1 MQERDVVIVGSG
13 PAGSATAAA
22 LAQADPAVAAATLV
36 LERAHHPRP
45 KLCGGGV
52 THRGERVLRRLEL
65 AADVPSV
72 WIDRVQFWF
81 DDEPLTVERPG
92 RLRIVRRDEFD
103 AALVAGVRER
113 GVEVREG
120 ERVVAL
126 RRAGDRI
133 AVETEADTYL
143 ARVVVGAD
151 GAKGPV
157 RSTFVPEEQ
166 SRVSRLV
173 EVLVESDAAA
183 PEHRDRMAV
192 FDFRPMKRDLQGYTW
207 DFPCLVAGRPT
218 LNVGGFDSR
227 RNDGSRAPL
236 KELVTERLA
245 ARGVDPTRV
254 RLQGHPERWYAPSGT
269 YAAPNVVLAGDAAG
283 IEPLLGE
290 GIAYA
295 LEYGPVTAAAIV
307 DALRTGDL
315 SFADYGDRLRASR
328 LGSALNRNQRAAWV
342 FYRPFLRGLAPP
354 LVRLLVRRMRRRG
367 ELRTLRA
374 QEVAR
379 AGGE

>member
-1 MQERDVVIVGSG
+1 MHERDVVIVGSG

-22 LAQADPAVAAATLV
+22 LVGLDPALAAATLV
-36 LERAHHPRP
+36 LEKERHPRP

-52 THRGERVLRRLEL
+52 THRAERVLRRIELE
-65 AADVPSV
+65 ADVPSV

-81 DDEPLTVERPG
+81 DAEPLTVERPG

-103 AALVAGVRER
+103 AALVAGVRAK

-120 ERVVAL
+120 EKVVAL
-126 RRAGDRI
+126 RREGDRV
-133 AVETEADTYL
+133 AVETTADTYL
-143 ARVVVGAD
+143 TRVLVGAD

-157 RSTFVPEEQ
+157 RSAFVPEER

-173 EVLVESDAAA
+173 EVLVPCEASA

-207 DFPCLVAGRPT
+207 DFPCLVNGAPT
-218 LNVGGFDSR
+218 LNIGGFDSR

-236 KELVTERLA
+236 KPLVTERLA
-245 ARGVDPTRV
+245 SRGLDPARV
-254 RLQGHPERWYAPSGT
+254 RLQGHPERWYEPSGT
-269 YAAPNVVLAGDAAG
+269 YSAPNVVLAGDAAG

-295 LEYGPVTAAAIV
+295 LEYGPVTAQAIV
-307 DALRTGDL
+307 DALRTGDT
-315 SFADYGDRLRASR
+315 SFADYGERLRASR
-328 LGSALNRNQRAAWV
+328 LGNALNRNQRAAWV

-367 ELRTLRA
+367 QLRTIEAGRA
-374 QEVAR
+374 AAR
-379 AGGE
+379 VE